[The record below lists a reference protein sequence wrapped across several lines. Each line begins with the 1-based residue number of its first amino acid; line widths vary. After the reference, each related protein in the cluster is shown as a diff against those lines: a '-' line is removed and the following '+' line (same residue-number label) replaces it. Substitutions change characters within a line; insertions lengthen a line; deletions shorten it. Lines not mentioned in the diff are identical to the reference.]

1 MYSCDDK
8 AEFPALLQSH
18 MILQKSFEYA
28 DLLLSSIII
37 QDQAG
42 INCPNKGDRWPLHLV
57 WFYIIPYDTTAHN
70 NLHSTP

>member
-1 MYSCDDK
+1 MYFCDDK

-42 INCPNKGDRWPLHLV
+42 INCPNKGA
-57 WFYIIPYDTTAHN
+57 THN
-70 NLHSTP
+70 TLP